1 MEVSARTSIPSVL
14 GRAFRS
20 AGSRSPEGP
29 THCVVWPLY
38 IVNEPSVE
46 GGGGAVFV
54 GELSGLAL
62 KSSDLSYQLGFW
74 SEDTFYFA
82 VAIYV
87 ALVEWGCAGGTRRVS
102 TTFVFASQAVPQ
114 KYIRSLAIDI
124 MCIHAG
130 PPR

>member
-1 MEVSARTSIPSVL
+1 VL

-46 GGGGAVFV
+46 GGGGAIFV
-54 GELSGLAL
+54 GELSSLAL
-62 KSSDLSYQLGFW
+62 TSSDLSYQLRFW

-82 VAIYV
+82 VVIYV
-87 ALVEWGCAGGTRRVS
+87 VPFELSSARGTRRVS

-130 PPR
+130 PLR